1 MAEEPVKKGWVG
13 KYRYNPL
20 AEANATAAPPDHGG
34 MSQRYVWAQ
43 RLANSYPQGLHT
55 KCSPKQFAQLP

>member
-1 MAEEPVKKGWVG
+1 
-13 KYRYNPL
+13 
-20 AEANATAAPPDHGG
+20 

-43 RLANSYPQGLHT
+43 RLANYYPQGLHT